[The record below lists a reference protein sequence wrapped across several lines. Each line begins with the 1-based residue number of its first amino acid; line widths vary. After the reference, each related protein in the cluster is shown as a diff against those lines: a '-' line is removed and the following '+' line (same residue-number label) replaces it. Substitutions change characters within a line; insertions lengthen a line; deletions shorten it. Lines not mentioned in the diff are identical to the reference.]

1 VVARSRFCVGWEKY
15 SRVNGWGGIGSG
27 WSGSLS
33 SFKGQTHLSGHP
45 LLFGFP
51 LSVVLLLEG
60 MKRDVSWEECDLWR
74 SQARA
79 DHWQGTSLQC
89 PVVMQAIYRL
99 ITVLW
104 VPERNVVGRWGGV
117 MVRSLCLSI
126 ILVLEFSVR
135 GISQIG
141 N

>member
-1 VVARSRFCVGWEKY
+1 
-15 SRVNGWGGIGSG
+15 
-27 WSGSLS
+27 
-33 SFKGQTHLSGHP
+33 
-45 LLFGFP
+45 
-51 LSVVLLLEG
+51 
-60 MKRDVSWEECDLWR
+60 
-74 SQARA
+74 
-79 DHWQGTSLQC
+79 LQC

-117 MVRSLCLSI
+117 MVRSPCLSI